1 MSRGRRG
8 RRGKEKIL
16 TDNLLKIGV
25 LALVALAAVPA
36 GAADVTGKAEVVDGN
51 TLAIGGERIRLDGID
66 APDPDQQCLSGKG
79 KPYACGTQATGE
91 LAGLVVGHTLVCKG
105 EERDGEDRLIAVCF
119 LGPFDLAEMMVAD
132 GWALADP
139 ERGGAYV
146 RAETAARARREGLW
160 KGTFDPPWEWR
171 EKRK

>member
-1 MSRGRRG
+1 MGRHGLRGQ
-8 RRGKEKIL
+8 EESL

-25 LALVALAAVPA
+25 LALVVLAAVPA
-36 GAADVTGKAEVVDGN
+36 GATDVTGKAAVVDGN

-79 KPYACGTQATGE
+79 KPYDCGIHATRE

-105 EERDGEDRLIAVCF
+105 EERDPEDRLIAVCF
-119 LGPFDLAEMMVAD
+119 LGPFDLGEMMVAG

-139 ERGGAYV
+139 VRGAAYV
-146 RAETAARARREGLW
+146 RAETAARARKVGLW

-171 EKRK
+171 RMRK